1 MHINMSKENSKRL
14 LSLTKQLAD
23 HGQNYLTHMN
33 SNESSAVKKLVSA
46 FLLVPV
52 IIPTGLTISL
62 CACTYFFTNAVSSK
76 PDDSKLSKLIKGLLK
91 LPIYVIAAAIL
102 IPCIILNLVISLV
115 PLLIVLAINKNI
127 TNDKKNGATIE
138 AESDDGYNKL
148 IEEEVAKFSH
158 DERSPSIEGQEDN
171 QALISNHGHLQTIQV
186 TSRNTDSEVD
196 QTTVIDGINDQNVKD
211 GRAIVRVVGNDS
223 NVIMKGIM
231 TGNTHGRSE
240 ATASAFTFECQVVEG
255 GIDLQFGYKGR
266 TGVTQVEATE
276 KLMQDGSVRTMLSGN
291 GGILAIEQPHSANVA
306 IEEV

>member
-1 MHINMSKENSKRL
+1 MSKENSKRL
-14 LSLTKQLAD
+14 LSLTKYLTD
-23 HGQNYLTHMN
+23 HGKNYLTH
-33 SNESSAVKKLVSA
+33 SDKSSAAKKLVSA

-62 CACTYFFTNAVSSK
+62 CACAYFFTNAVSSK

-102 IPCIILNLVISLV
+102 IPCIILNLAISLV

-148 IEEEVAKFSH
+148 IEEEVAKLND
-158 DERSPSIEGQEDN
+158 DEHNPLAEEQEDN
-171 QALISNHGHLQTIQV
+171 QALISNHGHSQTVRVISQ
-186 TSRNTDSEVD
+186 NTGSEENVD
-196 QTTVIDGINDQNVKD
+196 QTTVINGINNRDVKD

-223 NVIMKGIM
+223 NVTMKGIITADM
-231 TGNTHGRSE
+231 HGHSE
-240 ATASAFTFECQVVEG
+240 ATASAFTFGCQVVED

-266 TGVTQVEATE
+266 IGVTQVEATE